1 MVYYRLGTMNI
12 AVYNLIFLA
21 AWLVNSTSFATGT
34 CQILGE
40 RSSQEDEIVF
50 EVPQM
55 SIIGFTLKAKNVE
68 VPEKIR
74 NHVSV
79 RSIDKVWNLSE
90 FSKSR
95 FPPVIGSVSAKAE
108 FSKQRGVRVLDMPI
122 KLPGT
127 EVKLPKELEQFRE
140 VIQKVIDFEVSVNP
154 NFDQYNAYITID
166 QGVVKTGM
174 SQRRPGLHVDGFQ
187 GNERPTKSEID
198 HSYIVTDSV
207 PTVFYDQPFHVKHLD
222 PGKHNFFKEF
232 DRQAAESSARSIDPF
247 QIYLI
252 DSYAVHRA
260 SIAETDTQRTFF
272 RITFSKEIYDREGLT
287 DNPLLEY
294 NWQRKPKPFPALT
307 RYQPKL
313 SDQRYQRI
321 ALTGDGIHTFD
332 AIGWARA
339 LGLETTQQF
348 SGGNYFAEINRA
360 LAVAAEIHINLD
372 FVNPYLANGNLT
384 TQLEPATGRL
394 PYELY
399 LAKKYFRSK
408 IIWHSTDGSEMPH
421 GWFPERW

>member
-1 MVYYRLGTMNI
+1 MKKI
-12 AVYNLIFLA
+12 ARNLLFVA
-21 AWLVNSTSFATGT
+21 TCLVNSTLFATGL
-34 CQILGE
+34 CQDLGE
-40 RSSQEDEIVF
+40 VNSQENEILF

-55 SIIGFTLKAKNVE
+55 SNTGFTVTAKKMA
-68 VPEKIR
+68 VPENIS

-79 RSIDKVWNLSE
+79 ISIEKIWDLSE

-95 FPPVIGSVSAKAE
+95 FPPVIGSISAKAE

-122 KLPGT
+122 KLPGS
-127 EVKLPKELEQFRE
+127 EVKLPKELEPFRE
-140 VIQKVIDFEVSVNP
+140 VIQKVVDFEISVNP
-154 NFDQYNAYITID
+154 NFDQYNAYITVD
-166 QGVVKTGM
+166 QGTVKAGKT
-174 SQRRPGLHVDGFQ
+174 QRRPGLHVDGFQ
-187 GNERPTKSEID
+187 GNERPTKSAID
-198 HSYIVTDSV
+198 HSYIVADSV

-232 DRQAAESSARSIDPF
+232 DRQATESSARSIEPY
-247 QIYLI
+247 QIYLM

-260 SIAETDTQRTFF
+260 SNANTDTQRTFF

-287 DNPLLEY
+287 DNPMLEY
-294 NWQRKPKPFPALT
+294 NWQRKQKPFPSLT
-307 RYQPKL
+307 RYQPKI
-313 SDQRYQRI
+313 SDRRYRRI
-321 ALTGDGIHTFD
+321 ALTGDEIHAFD
-332 AIGWARA
+332 ASGWARA

-360 LAVAAEIHINLD
+360 LAVAKEIHINLD
-372 FVNPYLANGNLT
+372 YINPDLANGNLT

-408 IIWHSTDGSEMPH
+408 IVWHSIDGSEMPN
-421 GWFPERW
+421 GWFPEGW